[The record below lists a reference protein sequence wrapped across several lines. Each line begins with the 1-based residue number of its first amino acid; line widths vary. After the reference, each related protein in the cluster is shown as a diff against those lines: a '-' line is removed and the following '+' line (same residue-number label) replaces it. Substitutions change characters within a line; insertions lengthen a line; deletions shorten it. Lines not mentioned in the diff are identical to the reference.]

1 MLTLP
6 DKRGR
11 VMVEDMWLRRQ
22 FQIRVCAALGARSW
36 SNQRCPGRAMGDSHV
51 IGAHGAIVDK
61 NEELPACRKCTGE

>member
-11 VMVEDMWLRRQ
+11 VRVEDMWLRRQ
-22 FQIRVCAALGARSW
+22 FQIRVCAALGAKLV
-36 SNQRCPGRAMGDSHV
+36 QPALPGRAMGDSHV

-61 NEELPACRKCTGE
+61 NEETPACRKCTGE